1 MKVTSIMKTEYPT
14 ICCNQIRQ
22 TRGGGGEAGKKAAH
36 ILSTTFANIK
46 ALPKLIF
53 GDTKFGWVGS
63 GGVEPGPR
71 TLFR

>member
-14 ICCNQIRQ
+14 ISCNQIRQ
-22 TRGGGGEAGKKAAH
+22 TRGGGGGAGKKAAH